1 MRIRVVQ
8 RPSTPVV
15 DGIDLRHY
23 VPGQKYEVGT
33 CLGALMLA
41 EGWAEPVEDSEPTII
56 PFSDADPFTPRV
68 FDRNSPPNL
77 VRETYPPYAD
87 TIATAADFD
96 RRRPR
101 RQPKSTDR
109 QPPPRE
115 ARKRP

>member
-8 RPSTPVV
+8 RPTTPVV

-23 VPGQKYEVGT
+23 LPGHKYEVGSS
-33 CLGALMLA
+33 LGALMLA
-41 EGWAEPVEDSEPTII
+41 EGWAEPVDDGETTII

-87 TIATAADFD
+87 TIATATDFD
-96 RRRPR
+96 RRRR
-101 RQPKSTDR
+101 RRPKSSG
-109 QPPPRE
+109 
-115 ARKRP
+115 K